1 MDEELKSKK
10 KNKKKVI
17 RRGHKHKKEST
28 LTILSN
34 NVAGLK
40 NKTESLKAEIMNSNV
55 ALFTLQE
62 SHFTKKGRLKVD
74 GFEIFEAI
82 RNNKKDGGTV
92 IGAFNSLNPILV
104 KEYK

>member
-1 MDEELKSKK
+1 MDDALKTKQK
-10 KNKKKVI
+10 HKKKVI
-17 RRGHKHKKEST
+17 RRGNKNKTEIT

-40 NKTESLKAEIMNSNV
+40 NKTESLKFEIQNSNV

-62 SHFTKKGRLKVD
+62 SHFTKKGRLKID

-82 RNNKKDGGTV
+82 RKNKKDGGTV
-92 IGAFNSLNPILV
+92 IGAFKSLNPVLV
-104 KEYK
+104 K